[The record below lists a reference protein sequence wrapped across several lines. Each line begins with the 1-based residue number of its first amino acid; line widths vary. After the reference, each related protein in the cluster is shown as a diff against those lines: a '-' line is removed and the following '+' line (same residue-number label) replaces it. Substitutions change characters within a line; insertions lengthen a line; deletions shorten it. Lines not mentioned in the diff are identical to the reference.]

1 MPNEEKGESLSY
13 FLNEHNLNP
22 YTVSPIFQDS
32 HRKWRIWQFSKAK
45 SKSKNAIFGPFSSY
59 ASFKITIFLQI
70 GQVFDKL

>member
-32 HRKWRIWQFSKAK
+32 HRKWRIDSFQKLNQSVKTPYLDLSQAMPRSK
-45 SKSKNAIFGPFSSY
+45 
-59 ASFKITIFLQI
+59 
-70 GQVFDKL
+70 